1 MIAPLWVDFQ
11 FAVSG
16 AIYSRVTYD
25 PDTLN
30 QVVEM
35 ITDLN
40 PALSDY
46 QPALA
51 VIVTWFEP
59 RLHHATDPSGPRVV
73 VSLSAKNKST
83 ICYVMF
89 L

>member
-11 FAVSG
+11 FVTSG
-16 AIYSRVTYD
+16 TIYSRVID
-25 PDTLN
+25 DRDTLN
-30 QVVEM
+30 QVVEV
-35 ITDLN
+35 ITELN

-59 RLHHATDPSGPRVV
+59 RLHSETSNPYGPTVV
-73 VSLSAKNKST
+73 VSQL
-83 ICYVMF
+83 
-89 L
+89 